1 MLNQI
6 IKARR
11 RFNQISSR
19 FISCDTRRIGTGD
32 PQRLTAALR
41 PAAHTGGE
49 TGYSSR

>member
-11 RFNQISSR
+11 RFIQISSR
-19 FISCDTRRIGTGD
+19 FISGETRRIGTGD
-32 PQRLTAALR
+32 PQRLTAATQ
-41 PAAHTGGE
+41 TGGE